1 MGAVDTIEQSLKSSR
16 AISATAY
23 DRAISNKSSS
33 GIGSALTPSFG
44 NVLSDW
50 QNQSRDRNKYELFSG
65 WLYSA
70 IDAHGH
76 KAASQPIQLVK
87 RKGKAKNQKPGI
99 RKSMT
104 TSISQKATKNEL
116 EIIEDH
122 PILDALHD
130 PNPIQGRWQF
140 IYSFIA
146 NLCLT
151 GWAYVVK
158 DEDEQGN
165 LQFYSLPTTWI
176 KPDHKNGPFSRFKI
190 GDPNKPESQNDE
202 DFLDRS
208 QVGFAHLPNPA
219 DPRTAYAPASAQ
231 MPAIRINDHIQTG
244 RERFFRAGVF
254 PSVIVTMGRDPH
266 PEVPGG
272 IRPRLSDSQK
282 RQVNT
287 MIKRTMGGVANYGNP
302 AIVDGM
308 IESIERLSMTDN
320 EMGWEKSEDS
330 VKKSILSAFCVNS
343 FILGETMNVGGYA
356 QATIIKQLFYDRV
369 NSYLDLFSGVLTNLV
384 NQIPGYE
391 DLLVWLEKCEA
402 VDRVQRNQMI
412 KFARGNN
419 DISQNEIRELLGLA
433 PDEDMNQ
440 SVIGKSNV
448 NAIVKL
454 LEDVGNGIIENTQA
468 IAMLKGL
475 GLPTDMAVAMAGPKV
490 EKPVPSQQ
498 PAQLQ
503 QGQEVIEED
512 GKKPPKE
519 DNDAEKTLRESIAE
533 LRRVQ
538 KVDPDAKASLIS
550 NMISGWR
557 K

>member
-1 MGAVDTIEQSLKSSR
+1 
-16 AISATAY
+16 
-23 DRAISNKSSS
+23 
-33 GIGSALTPSFG
+33 
-44 NVLSDW
+44 
-50 QNQSRDRNKYELFSG
+50 
-65 WLYSA
+65 
-70 IDAHGH
+70 
-76 KAASQPIQLVK
+76 
-87 RKGKAKNQKPGI
+87 
-99 RKSMT
+99 MT

-254 PSVIVTMGRDPH
+254 PSVIV
-266 PEVPGG
+266 
-272 IRPRLSDSQK
+272 
-282 RQVNT
+282 
-287 MIKRTMGGVANYGNP
+287 TMGGVANYGNP